1 MKKIVKKTSAPTI
14 APVAAKAPAA
24 VITPVVAKA
33 PVKAASPVSS
43 KTQIVTAAAPI
54 VIEAKIDVGFGN
66 NLFVRGQGAGL
77 SWERGV
83 QLENVDQKTWRL
95 AVPATDK
102 LQFKLLIND
111 SIWAQGED
119 VVAAP
124 GKKVQ
129 VTPAF

>member
-1 MKKIVKKTSAPTI
+1 MKKTTKKSVTTATAMSVPTQ
-14 APVAAKAPAA
+14 
-24 VITPVVAKA
+24 AKA
-33 PVKAASPVSS
+33 PVAVTKPAATATKIEP
-43 KTQIVTAAAPI
+43 KTPIVTAAAPI

-77 SWERGV
+77 SWDRGV

-95 AVPATDK
+95 SVPATDK
-102 LQFKLLIND
+102 LQFKLLLND

-124 GKKVQ
+124 GKKIE

>member
-1 MKKIVKKTSAPTI
+1 MKKTTKKSVTTATATSVPTQ
-14 APVAAKAPAA
+14 
-24 VITPVVAKA
+24 AKA
-33 PVKAASPVSS
+33 PVATAKPVATATKIEP
-43 KTQIVTAAAPI
+43 KTPIVTAAAPI

-77 SWERGV
+77 SWDRGV

-95 AVPATDK
+95 SVPATDK
-102 LQFKLLIND
+102 LQFKLLLND

-124 GKKVQ
+124 GKKIE